1 MTGKPRIVE
10 ALPLSPLQQGLHY
23 LAAEGSGPDPYI
35 LQLSVRVE
43 GELPVER
50 LREAAAALLAR
61 HPHLRSCFRPRRNG
75 EIVQVVLDEGSV
87 QVPWRDV
94 DLAGLPYRKRRAES
108 DRIADED
115 RQARFDPARP
125 PLMRFTA
132 IRLGRRRYRL
142 LWSVHHLLL
151 DGWSMPLA
159 AQELLSLA
167 GLTGTGPLP
176 EPAPYRT
183 YLRWLAGQDQEAARA
198 AWAGALAGL
207 EGPLHLA
214 PRPVGQDA
222 AALPEIHTAALSAGA
237 TRALSAWCAAEG
249 VTLNSAVQACWAV
262 AIGYLSGRQDVV
274 FGTVTSGRPPEL
286 PGVETMIGLFA
297 NTVPVRAQVRP
308 DHTVAELIRAL
319 ARQQVHLLPHTHL
332 PLAEVQAAAGLRGEL
347 FDTAVAFQSYPMA
360 ETVPS
365 DGGLLLDDIQVRTAT
380 HFALGLTVTPGA
392 GLDFSLAHAPGAF
405 DGDGARTA
413 ARALA
418 LFVEAL
424 ERTAQAPDTLLA
436 SIGGRDE
443 APDGLGAG
451 PDLRDD
457 RTAAATLHEV
467 FRRHAERN
475 PRAPAL
481 VVPDEDRPEDRA
493 AARTLDY
500 RELDTASDRLAGHL
514 AAAGAGPDTFVA
526 LALPRGAD
534 MIVALLAVLK
544 TGAAYLP
551 VDLAYPPERIAYMLE
566 DAAPALVVT
575 VSGTALPQACT
586 APRVDLDLLGP
597 DFLGPDFLDPDA
609 APQTPRLHAAP
620 GSPAYVVYTSGSTG
634 RPKGVV
640 VPHEGAVNL
649 AAHHAARLHAG
660 PGARALQFASFSF
673 DATVWELCASLYTG
687 GALVLATAESR
698 MSGEALARLFLAHGV
713 THAVLPPTVLAGLP
727 VDTELPADLRL
738 FTAGEALPAP
748 LAERW
753 SARLELHNA
762 YGPSETSV
770 CASVSD
776 PLHGPGRPPI
786 GTPVSAFRLFVL
798 DSALRPVPTGVAGE
812 LYVAGPGLAVGYH
825 GRPDLTAERF
835 TACPFGPPGTRMYRT
850 GDVVRRLDDGALD
863 YVGRADQQVKLRG
876 FRIEPGEIE
885 AVLGGHPSVAQAAV
899 TVREDR
905 PGDRRLVGY
914 LVPATGAEV
923 DVEELREHAAAAL
936 PVHMVPAALV
946 VLPALPVTPNGKVD
960 ARALPAPEHT
970 AAGRA
975 PETEEERELCA
986 ILCEVLGLDV
996 IGADDDFFA
1005 QGGHSLLA
1013 ARVANL
1019 VRARLGSPLTVRD
1032 VFEAPSAAALAELL
1046 ASRAA
1051 GTDGSGAAPRE
1062 TPELLA
1068 LERPASVPLSHAQE
1082 RLWFLQRLGVPDGLY
1097 AIPFAVRMRGALDA
1111 DALRAALHDLVV
1123 RHESLRTVFPAVGG
1137 DGTGAEQRVLAPE
1150 AVEPALPLVDCTE
1163 EELPAALAAEAAR
1176 GFDLAAQPPLR
1187 ATLFALAPD
1196 DHVFALVLHH
1206 IAADGWSLGPLSH
1219 DLAEAYRAR
1228 LEGRAPAFE
1237 PLPVQYADFTLW
1249 QRRLLGSEQDP
1260 ASELSRQL
1268 DYWRGALAG
1277 LPVETGLPFDRPR
1290 QALATHRGG
1299 TVHLPFPAELVRA
1312 MRAFAREAGVSL
1324 FMVAQAALAALL
1336 TRYGAGTDIPLGS
1349 PVAGRSDARLHG
1361 LVGMFVN
1368 TLVLRTDTSGDP
1380 SFSELVSRV
1389 REFDLAAYENQELP
1403 FERLVEELKP
1413 ERSLSRNP
1421 LFQVILDCRDADPVP
1436 DTGTDL
1442 TMEPVPTTGTTAKW
1456 DLFVQLTAD
1465 PTADRIDLAVEYASD
1480 LFEERTVRRLGAA
1493 LIELLASATG
1503 APATP
1508 LSRLEVLTPE
1518 TRGDLRSLGQSP
1530 VDTARAT
1537 LTELFD
1543 AHLAAAPEA
1552 VAVLHAS
1559 GAASGPVLDG
1569 SLTYRQLDAAA
1580 NRTARHLAAAGLG
1593 RGDVVAL
1600 CLERG
1605 RDAVVAVLAAA
1616 RLGAAYLPLD
1626 PAYPEAR
1633 LRHMVTDSGAK
1644 VLLTQRSL
1652 AAEAASADPEGR
1664 CTTVRLDDPDTRRA
1678 IDALPEAAPAG
1689 GPDPDDLLYVIYTSG
1704 STGTPKGVGV
1714 SHRATARLVH
1724 GMPDLGFARSD
1735 TYLWNASPAF
1745 DASVFEVWTALAH
1758 GGRLAVNPPGRT
1770 DPERLG
1776 ALLRENAVSVALLT
1790 PRLVNVI
1797 TDLDPACLAPLRLL
1811 LTGGE
1816 AVSAEHVRRL
1826 RQALPGTVV
1835 VDAYGPTEAAVIA
1848 TVHQVRELA
1857 PEASS
1862 VPIGLPIG
1870 DTAVY
1875 VLDEGLRPVPYG
1887 AVGELYVAGHGLA
1900 RGYLGRPGLTAG
1912 HFVADPF
1919 GPPGTRMY
1927 RTGDLVRWDVDGR
1940 LHFTGRSD
1948 HQVKVRGYRIETGE
1962 VERALAAH
1970 PSVSRAAVTVR
1981 DDGSGDRLLVAYVVP
1996 APNADAP
2003 EPADLRRDLGRT
2015 LPAHAVPGA
2024 FVLLPELPLTPNGKL
2039 DTAALPA
2046 PASTGTAPA
2055 QPRTPAEQ
2063 VLCAAAAEVLG
2074 RTAVGPDD
2082 GFFALGGD
2090 SLKAI
2095 RLVNAAGQAG
2105 LRLDLAAVFQYRT
2118 LAELA
2123 LAGRPEESGGAVEEG
2138 PVDLLAPLLP
2148 IRSGGS
2154 RAPLFCVHGGLG
2166 FGLPF
2171 AELARHL
2178 DPDQPV
2184 HALQAPGLGSEL
2196 APPESLAAVA
2206 EDYVARVRTV
2216 QPDGPYRLL
2225 GWSYGGIVAQ
2235 AMAVRLRADGE
2246 EVALLAN
2253 LDAYPDSAPDAQ
2265 PTDEEFLQDFLT
2277 EAGLGTD
2284 ALEHP
2289 TVPAVAALL
2298 ARTGGPLAAFDET
2311 ALARL
2316 LTVMRANVDLF
2327 RAHVPET
2334 FDGRMTLLVAT
2345 GSLDG
2350 QDIAVRA
2357 KTWERYVAGGVDV
2370 HPVDCAHPDMLAP
2383 GPAAEI
2389 GRVVESRLADPHPT
2403 TATTRTTRATRT
2415 TRTTPDELGDVS

>member
-43 GELPVER
+43 GDLPVDR

-61 HPHLRSCFRPRRNG
+61 QPHLRSCFRPRRNG
-75 EIVQVVLDEGSV
+75 EIVQVVLDQDSV
-87 QVPWRDV
+87 QVPWREL
-94 DLAGLPYRKRRAES
+94 DLTDLPYRKRQIAA

-132 IRLGRRRYRL
+132 ICMGRRRYRL

-159 AQELLSLA
+159 AQELLTLA
-167 GLTGTGPLP
+167 GLAGPEPLP
-176 EPAPYRT
+176 EPVPYKT
-183 YLRWLAGQDQEAARA
+183 YLRWLAGQDQDAARA
-198 AWAGALAGL
+198 AWAKNLAGL
-207 EGPLHLA
+207 DGPLRLA
-214 PRPVGQDA
+214 PRSVEHTGGE
-222 AALPEIHTAALSAGA
+222 LPEVGSASLSPEL
-237 TRALSAWCAAEG
+237 TRALSSWCAAEG
-249 VTLNSAVQACWAV
+249 VTLNSAVQAAWAV
-262 AIGYLSGRQDVV
+262 TIGYLSGRQDVV
-274 FGTVTSGRPPEL
+274 FGTVTSGRPAEL

-297 NTVPVRAQVRP
+297 NTVPVRAELRP
-308 DHTVAELIRAL
+308 DRTVADLIRAM
-319 ARQQVHLLPHTHL
+319 AEQQVDLLPHTHL

-347 FDTAVAFQSYPMA
+347 FDTAIAFQSYPMA
-360 ETVPS
+360 EAMPS
-365 DGGLLLDDIQVRTAT
+365 DGSLILDEIQVRTAT
-380 HFALGLTVTPGA
+380 HFALGLTVTPGE
-392 GLDFSLAHAPGAF
+392 GLDFALAHAPSAF
-405 DGDGARTA
+405 EEEGDGARTA
-413 ARALA
+413 ARALE
-418 LFVEAL
+418 LFTDTL
-424 ERTAQAPDTLLA
+424 ERTAADPDTLLA
-436 SIGGRDE
+436 RFGGNGE
-443 APDGLGAG
+443 VPEGLGAG

-457 RTAAATLHEV
+457 FTRGATLHEL
-467 FRRHAERN
+467 FRWHAGQN
-475 PRAPAL
+475 PQAPAL
-481 VVPDEDRPEDRA
+481 IVPDEGRPEDPA
-493 AARTLDY
+493 AALTLGY
-500 RELDTASDRLAGHL
+500 GQLDAASDALARRLEGS
-514 AAAGAGPDTFVA
+514 GAGPGAFVA

-551 VDLAYPPERIAYMLE
+551 VDLAYPPERIAFMLE

-575 VSGTALPQACT
+575 TSGTVLPEGCA
-586 APRVDLDLLGP
+586 ARRVDLDLPGAEG
-597 DFLGPDFLDPDA
+597 DEGNEQ
-609 APQTPRLHAAP
+609 APQPARTRVAEP

-649 AAHHAARLHAG
+649 AVHHAARLHAG

-687 GALVLATAESR
+687 GAMVLATAESR
-698 MSGEALARLFLAHGV
+698 MSGEALARLFAAHRIN
-713 THAVLPPTVLAGLP
+713 HAVLPPTVLAGLP
-727 VDTELPADLRL
+727 QDAELPADLRL
-738 FTAGEALPAP
+738 FTAGEALPAA

-753 SARLELHNA
+753 SGRVELCNA

-770 CASVSD
+770 CASVSE
-776 PLHGPGRPPI
+776 PLRGAGKPPI
-786 GTPVSAFRLFVL
+786 GTAVSAFRLFVL

-812 LYVAGPGLAVGYH
+812 LYVAGPGLALGYH
-825 GRPDLTAERF
+825 ARPGLTADRF
-835 TACPFGPPGTRMYRT
+835 PACPFGPPGARMYRT
-850 GDVVRRLDDGALD
+850 GDVVRRLEDGALD

-876 FRIEPGEIE
+876 FRIELGEIE
-885 AVLGGHPSVAQAAV
+885 TVLGAHPSVAQAAV

-914 LVPATGAEV
+914 VVPRGGAV
-923 DVEELREHAAAAL
+923 LDLEELREHAAATL

-946 VLPALPVTPNGKVD
+946 ELPTLPVTPNGKVD
-960 ARALPAPEHT
+960 AKALPAPEHT
-970 AAGRA
+970 GAGRL
-975 PETEEERELCA
+975 PETYEERELCA
-986 ILCEVLGLDV
+986 ILGEVLGLERV
-996 IGADDDFFA
+996 GADDDFFA
-1005 QGGHSLLA
+1005 LGGHSLLA

-1019 VRARLGSPLTVRD
+1019 VRARLGTPVSVRD
-1032 VFEAPSAAALAELL
+1032 VFEAPSAAALASLLTRSGDGDGTGTGREELPQL
-1046 ASRAA
+1046 
-1051 GTDGSGAAPRE
+1051 
-1062 TPELLA
+1062 PELVA
-1068 LERPASVPLSHAQE
+1068 QERPASVPLSHAQE
-1082 RLWFLQRLGVPDGLY
+1082 RLWFLERLGVPEGLY
-1097 AIPFAVRMRGALDA
+1097 SIPFGVRMRGTLDVGALHA
-1111 DALRAALHDLVV
+1111 ALRDLVT
-1123 RHESLRTVFPAVGG
+1123 RHESLRTVFAAVEGG

-1150 AVEPALPLVDCTE
+1150 AVELPLPLVDCTE
-1163 EELPAALAAEAAR
+1163 EELPQALAAEAVR
-1176 GFDLAAQPPLR
+1176 GFDLSARPPLR
-1187 ATLFALAPD
+1187 AKLFALAPD
-1196 DHVFALVLHH
+1196 DHVFTLVLHH
-1206 IAADGWSLGPLSH
+1206 IAADGWSLGPLSN
-1219 DLAEAYRAR
+1219 DLAEAYRSR
-1228 LEGRAPAFE
+1228 LAGRAPAFE

-1260 ASELSRQL
+1260 KSEVSRQL
-1268 DYWRGALAG
+1268 AFWSEALEG
-1277 LPVETGLPFDRPR
+1277 LPVETALPFDRPR
-1290 QALATHRGG
+1290 QAVATHRGG
-1299 TVHLPFPAELVRA
+1299 TVHLPVPAELVRSL
-1312 MRAFAREAGVSL
+1312 RSFARDAGTSV

-1336 TRYGAGTDIPLGS
+1336 TRYGAGTDIPVGS
-1349 PVAGRSDARLHG
+1349 PVAGRGDARLHG
-1361 LVGMFVN
+1361 LIGMFVN

-1380 SFSELVSRV
+1380 SFSELVGRV
-1389 REFDLAAYENQELP
+1389 REFDLAAYGNQDLP
-1403 FERLVEELKP
+1403 FERLVEALKP

-1442 TMEPVPTTGTTAKW
+1442 TMEPVPAAGTTAKW
-1456 DLFVQLTAD
+1456 DLFVQLTSD

-1480 LFEERTVRRLGAA
+1480 LFEERTVRRLASA
-1493 LIELLASATG
+1493 LLQLLASAIET
-1503 APATP
+1503 PSSP
-1508 LSRLEVLTPE
+1508 LSRLEVLTPG
-1518 TRGDLRSLGQSP
+1518 TRRDLGTLGESP
-1530 VDTARAT
+1530 VDTVRTTVTA
-1537 LTELFD
+1537 LFD

-1552 VAVLHAS
+1552 AAVQFATGGGS
-1559 GAASGPVLDG
+1559 RLDG
-1569 SLTYRQLDAAA
+1569 SLTYRELDAAA
-1580 NRTARHLAAAGLG
+1580 NRTAHHLAAHGVG

-1605 RDAVVAVLAAA
+1605 RDAVVAMLATA

-1626 PAYPEAR
+1626 PAYPAAR
-1633 LRHMVTDSGAK
+1633 LHHMVTDSGTRL
-1644 VLLTQRSL
+1644 LLTQQSL
-1652 AAEAASADPEGR
+1652 AEAAAGADPDGT
-1664 CTTVRLDDPDTRRA
+1664 CTTVRLDDPQVRAEIDTRPA
-1678 IDALPEAAPAG
+1678 TAPAG
-1689 GPDPDDLLYVIYTSG
+1689 EPDPDDLLYVIYTSG

-1724 GMPDLGFARSD
+1724 GMPELGFARTD
-1735 TYLWNASPAF
+1735 TFLWNASPAF

-1758 GGRLAVNPPGRT
+1758 GARLAVNPPGPA

-1776 ALLRENAVSVALLT
+1776 ALLRDTGVTVSLIT

-1797 TDLDPACLAPLRLL
+1797 TDLDPTCLAPLRLL

-1816 AVSAEHVRRL
+1816 AVSAEHVRKL
-1826 RQALPGTVV
+1826 RRALPGTEV

-1848 TVHQVRELA
+1848 TVHQVHSLA

-1875 VLDEGLRPVPYG
+1875 VLDEALRPVPYG

-1912 HFVADPF
+1912 NFVADPF

-1948 HQVKVRGYRIETGE
+1948 HQVKVRGYRIEIGE
-1962 VERALAAH
+1962 IERALAAH
-1970 PSVSRAAVTVR
+1970 PAVARAAVTVR
-1981 DDGSGDRLLVAYVVP
+1981 DDDSGDRLLVAYLVP
-1996 APNADAP
+1996 ADPDAAP
-2003 EPADLRRDLGRT
+2003 EPADLRRDLGAT

-2046 PASTGTAPA
+2046 PATLSEAPA
-2055 QPRTPAEQ
+2055 LPRTPAER

-2074 RTAVGPDD
+2074 RTAVGPED

-2123 LAGRPEESGGAVEEG
+2123 LAGSTVDAEG
-2138 PVDLLAPLLP
+2138 PVDMLAPLLP
-2148 IRSGGS
+2148 IRAGGT
-2154 RAPLFCVHGGLG
+2154 RTPLFCVHGGLG

-2178 DPDQPV
+2178 DPEQPV
-2184 HALQAPGLGSEL
+2184 HALQAPGLREDQ
-2196 APPESLAAVA
+2196 APPADLAAVA
-2206 EDYVARVRTV
+2206 EDYVARIRTV
-2216 QPDGPYRLL
+2216 QPSGPYQLL

-2235 AMAVRLRADGE
+2235 AMAVRLRAEGE
-2246 EVALLAN
+2246 EVSFLAN
-2253 LDAYPDSAPDAQ
+2253 LDSYPDSAPETQ
-2265 PTDEEFLQDFLT
+2265 PTDEEFLADFLT
-2277 EAGLGTD
+2277 EAGIGAD
-2284 ALEHP
+2284 ALPHP
-2289 TVPAVAALL
+2289 TVPAVATLL
-2298 ARTGGPLAAFDET
+2298 ATTGGPLAAFDEP
-2311 ALARL
+2311 ALVRL

-2327 RAHVPET
+2327 RGHTPEP
-2334 FDGRMTLLVAT
+2334 FDGVMTLVVAT

-2350 QDIAVRA
+2350 EDLEVRT
-2357 KTWERYVAGGVDV
+2357 KTWERFVTGAVDV
-2370 HPVDCAHPDMLAP
+2370 HPVHCAHPDMLSP

-2389 GRVVESRLADPHPT
+2389 GRVVEHRLAALAALNAPE
-2403 TATTRTTRATRT
+2403 ATTRTTS
-2415 TRTTPDELGDVS
+2415 DSLGDAS

>member
-1 MTGKPRIVE
+1 MVE

-43 GELPVER
+43 GELPTDR
-50 LREAAAALLAR
+50 LRAAAAELLGR

-75 EIVQVVLDEGSV
+75 ETVQVVLDQESV
-87 QVPWRDV
+87 RVPWREA
-94 DLAGLPYRKRRAES
+94 DLTDLPYRRRRAAS

-115 RQARFDPARP
+115 RLQRFDPSRP

-159 AQELLSLA
+159 ARELLTLA
-167 GLTGTGPLP
+167 GLAGPEAPPGPLP
-176 EPAPYRT
+176 EPVPYRT
-183 YLRWLAGQDQEAARA
+183 YLRWLAGQDQEAART
-198 AWAGALAGL
+198 AWAGTLAGL
-207 EGPLHLA
+207 EGPLRLA
-214 PRPVGQDA
+214 PHSVGQDDG
-222 AALPEIHTAALSAGA
+222 ALPEVRSASLSPEL
-237 TRALSAWCAAEG
+237 TRALSSWCAAEG

-262 AIGYLSGRQDVV
+262 ALGYLSGRQDVV
-274 FGTVTSGRPPEL
+274 FGTVTSGRPAGL

-297 NTVPVRAQVRP
+297 NTVPVRAEVRP

-319 ARQQVHLLPHTHL
+319 ARQQVDLLPHTHL

-347 FDTAVAFQSYPMA
+347 FDTAIAFQSYPMA
-360 ETVPS
+360 AAVPS
-365 DGGLLLDDIQVRTAT
+365 ADGGGLVLTDLRVRTAT
-380 HFALGLTVTPGA
+380 HFALGLTVTPGD
-392 GLDFSLAHAPGAF
+392 GLDFSLAHAPSAF

-413 ARALA
+413 ARVLD
-418 LFVEAL
+418 LLVETL
-424 ERTAQAPDTLLA
+424 ERTAAAPDTLLA
-436 SIGGRDE
+436 RIGGSGE
-443 APDGLGAG
+443 APEGSGAAA
-451 PDLRDD
+451 DLRDD
-457 RTAAATLHEV
+457 RTRGTTLHEL
-467 FRRHAERN
+467 FRWHADRA

-481 VVPDEDRPEDRA
+481 IVPDEDRPEDPA

-500 RELDTASDRLAGHL
+500 RQLDTASDRLAGQL
-514 AAAGAGPDTFVA
+514 AASGAGPGTFVA

-551 VDLAYPPERIAYMLE
+551 VDLAYPPERIAYMLD

-575 VSGTALPQACT
+575 TSATRLPDGCA
-586 APRVDLDLLGP
+586 APRVDLDLLDSRLPQGP
-597 DFLGPDFLDPDA
+597 EIPVHPPVA
-609 APQTPRLHAAP
+609 VP

-649 AAHHAARLHAG
+649 AAHHAARLGAG

-698 MSGEALARLFLAHGV
+698 MSGEALARLVVAHRIN
-713 THAVLPPTVLAGLP
+713 HAVLPPAVLAGLP
-727 VDTELPADLRL
+727 EDAGLPSDLRL
-738 FTAGEALPAP
+738 STAGEALPSA

-753 SARLELHNA
+753 SARVELRNA

-770 CASVSD
+770 CASVSE
-776 PLHGPGRPPI
+776 PLHGAGRPPI

-798 DSALRPVPTGVAGE
+798 DSALRPVPAGVAGE
-812 LYVAGPGLAVGYH
+812 LYVAGPGLARGYH
-825 GRPDLTAERF
+825 DRPGLTAARF

-850 GDVVRRLDDGALD
+850 GDVVRRLEDGALD

-885 AVLGGHPSVAQAAV
+885 AVLGSHPSVAQIAV

-914 LVPATGAEV
+914 VVPRGDTVLDPDALRAHAT
-923 DVEELREHAAAAL
+923 AAL
-936 PVHMVPAALV
+936 PAHMVPAALV
-946 VLPALPVTPNGKVD
+946 VLATLPVTPNGKVD
-960 ARALPAPEHT
+960 VRALPAPEHT
-970 AAGRA
+970 AAGRL
-975 PETEEERELCA
+975 PETAEERELCA
-986 ILCEVLGLDV
+986 ILGEVLGLDRV
-996 IGADDDFFA
+996 GADDDFFA
-1005 QGGHSLLA
+1005 LGGHSLLA
-1013 ARVANL
+1013 ARAANL
-1019 VRARLGSPLTVRD
+1019 VRARLGGALSVRE
-1032 VFEAPSAAALAELL
+1032 VFEAPSAAALAALL
-1046 ASRAA
+1046 AARQ
-1051 GTDGSGAAPRE
+1051 DPSGEELRKL
-1062 TPELLA
+1062 PELAA
-1068 LERPASVPLSHAQE
+1068 LERPASIPLSHAQE
-1082 RLWFLQRLGVPDGLY
+1082 RLWFLERLGVPDGLY
-1097 AIPFAVRMRGALDA
+1097 SIPFAVRMRGALDT
-1111 DALRAALHDLVV
+1111 DALHAALRDLVT

-1137 DGTGAEQRVLAPE
+1137 DGTGAEQVVLTPE
-1150 AVEPALPLVDCTE
+1150 AADPPLSLVDCAE
-1163 EELPAALAAEAAR
+1163 KELPDALAAEAAR
-1176 GFDLAAQPPLR
+1176 GFDLAARPPLR

-1196 DHVFALVLHH
+1196 DHVFVLVLHH
-1206 IAADGWSLGPLSH
+1206 IAADGWSLGPLSS
-1219 DLAEAYRAR
+1219 DLAEAYRSR
-1228 LEGRAPAFE
+1228 LTGQTPAFA
-1237 PLPVQYADFTLW
+1237 PLPVQYPDFTLW

-1260 ASELSRQL
+1260 HSELSRQL
-1268 DYWRGALAG
+1268 AYWSRALDD
-1277 LPVETGLPFDRPR
+1277 LPVEIELPFDRPR
-1290 QALATHRGG
+1290 RALASHRGG
-1299 TVHLPFPAELVRA
+1299 TVHLPVPAPLVRA
-1312 MRAFAREAGVSL
+1312 LRALARDSGASL
-1324 FMVAQAALAALL
+1324 FMVAQAGLAALL
-1336 TRYGAGTDIPLGS
+1336 TRYGAGTDIPVGS
-1349 PVAGRSDARLHG
+1349 PVAGRGDARLHG

-1389 REFDLAAYENQELP
+1389 REFDLAAYENQDLP
-1403 FERLVEELKP
+1403 FERLVEALKP

-1436 DTGTDL
+1436 DTGTEL
-1442 TMEPVPTTGTTAKW
+1442 AMEPLPAAGGTAKW

-1465 PTADRIDLAVEYASD
+1465 PAADRIDLAVEYASD
-1480 LFEERTVRRLGAA
+1480 LFEERTVRRLASA
-1493 LIELLASATG
+1493 LLELLVSATD
-1503 APATP
+1503 APTRP
-1508 LSRLEVLTPE
+1508 LSRLEVLTPG
-1518 TRGDLRSLGQSP
+1518 TRRDLRDLGEGP
-1530 VDTARAT
+1530 VEPPRTTVTA
-1537 LTELFD
+1537 LFD

-1552 VAVLHAS
+1552 IALRFAA
-1559 GAASGPVLDG
+1559 GAGARLDG
-1569 SLTYRQLDAAA
+1569 ALTYRQLGAAA
-1580 NRTARHLAAAGLG
+1580 NRTARHLAAHGVG

-1605 RDAVVAVLAAA
+1605 RDAVVAMLATA

-1626 PAYPEAR
+1626 PAYPAAR
-1633 LRHMVTDSGAK
+1633 LRHMVTDSGAR

-1652 AAEAASADPEGR
+1652 AGAAAGADPDGG
-1664 CTTVRLDDPDTRRA
+1664 CAAVCLDDPRTRRE
-1678 IDALPEAAPAG
+1678 IDARPEVTPDG

-1704 STGTPKGVGV
+1704 STGTPKGVAV
-1714 SHRATARLVH
+1714 SHRAVARLVH
-1724 GMPDLGFARSD
+1724 GMPDLGFARTD
-1735 TYLWNASPAF
+1735 TFLWNASPAF
-1745 DASVFEVWTALAH
+1745 DASVFEVWTPLAH
-1758 GGRLAVNPPGRT
+1758 GARLAVNPPGPA

-1776 ALLRENAVSVALLT
+1776 TLLRDNGVTVALLT

-1826 RQALPGTVV
+1826 RRALPGTAV
-1835 VDAYGPTEAAVIA
+1835 VDAYGPTEAAVVA
-1848 TVHQVRELA
+1848 TVHQVHTLPPDA
-1857 PEASS
+1857 GS
-1862 VPIGLPIG
+1862 VPIGRPIG
-1870 DTAVY
+1870 GTAVY
-1875 VLDEGLRPVPYG
+1875 VLDEALRPVPYG
-1887 AVGELYVAGHGLA
+1887 AVGELHVAGPGLA

-1940 LHFTGRSD
+1940 LEFTGRSD

-1970 PSVSRAAVTVR
+1970 PSVARAAVTAR
-1981 DDGSGDRLLVAYVVP
+1981 DDGSGDRLLVAYLVP
-1996 APNADAP
+1996 APDGARP

-2024 FVLLPELPLTPNGKL
+2024 FVLLTELPLTPNGKL

-2046 PASTGTAPA
+2046 PVSAGAAPA
-2055 QPRTPAEQ
+2055 LPRTPAER
-2063 VLCAAAAEVLG
+2063 VICAAAAEVLG
-2074 RTAVGPDD
+2074 RAAVGPDD

-2123 LAGRPEESGGAVEEG
+2123 VAGRPDGSGGPGESAHPGASGRPDAADG
-2138 PVDLLAPLLP
+2138 PLDLLAPLLP
-2148 IRSGGS
+2148 IRSGGT

-2178 DPDQPV
+2178 DPAQPV
-2184 HALQAPGLGSEL
+2184 HALQAPGLAREQT
-2196 APPESLAAVA
+2196 PPADLAAVA
-2206 EDYVARVRTV
+2206 EDYVARIRTV
-2216 QPDGPYRLL
+2216 RPSGPYHLL

-2235 AMAVRLRADGE
+2235 AMAVRLRAEGE
-2246 EVALLAN
+2246 EVAFLAN
-2253 LDAYPDSAPDAQ
+2253 LDAYPDSAPGER
-2265 PTDEEFLQDFLT
+2265 PTDEDFLRDFLT
-2277 EAGLGTD
+2277 EAGLGAD
-2284 ALEHP
+2284 ALPRP
-2289 TVPAVAALL
+2289 TVTAVAALL
-2298 ARTGGPLAAFDET
+2298 AGTGGPLAAFDEA

-2316 LTVMRANVDLF
+2316 LTVMRGNVDLF
-2327 RAHVPET
+2327 RAHTPET
-2334 FDGRMTLLVAT
+2334 FDGGMTLLVAT

-2350 QDIAVRA
+2350 QDMRVRA
-2357 KTWERYVAGGVDV
+2357 KTWEQYVTGGVDV
-2370 HPVDCAHPDMLAP
+2370 LPVPCAHADMLGP
-2383 GPAAEI
+2383 GPAATI
-2389 GRVVESRLADPHPT
+2389 GRLVEHRLAALHSPT
-2403 TATTRTTRATRT
+2403 AAPRTTS
-2415 TRTTPDELGDVS
+2415 DDLGDMS

>member
-23 LAAEGSGPDPYI
+23 LAAEGSGPDPYV

-43 GELPVER
+43 GELPVDR
-50 LREAAAALLAR
+50 LREAAAALLGR

-87 QVPWRDV
+87 HVPWREV
-94 DLAGLPYRKRRAES
+94 DLAGLPYRRRRAES
-108 DRIADED
+108 DRIADQD
-115 RQARFDPARP
+115 RLERFDPARP

-159 AQELLSLA
+159 ARELLALA
-167 GLTGTGPLP
+167 GLAGAEPLP

-183 YLRWLAGQDQEAARA
+183 YLRWLAGQDREAARA
-198 AWAGALAGL
+198 AWAETLAGL
-207 EGPLHLA
+207 DGPLRLA
-214 PRPVGQDA
+214 PHSVGQDA
-222 AALPEIHTAALSAGA
+222 GALPAVRSAALSPAL
-237 TRALSAWCAAEG
+237 TRALSSWCAAEG

-274 FGTVTSGRPPEL
+274 FGTVTSGRPAEL

-297 NTVPVRAQVRP
+297 NTVPVRAELRP
-308 DHTVAELIRAL
+308 DRTVAELVRAL

-360 ETVPS
+360 RTAPS
-365 DGGLLLDDIQVRTAT
+365 DDRALVLDDIRVRTAT
-380 HFALGLTVTPGA
+380 HFAVGLTVTPGD

-413 ARALA
+413 ARALD
-418 LFVEAL
+418 LFVDAL
-424 ERTAQAPDTLLA
+424 ERTAAAPDTPLA
-436 SIGGRDE
+436 RIVGGGE
-443 APDGLGAG
+443 APEGPGAG
-451 PDLRDD
+451 LDLRDD
-457 RTAAATLHEV
+457 RTRGATLHEL
-467 FRRHAERN
+467 FRGHAERN
-475 PRAPAL
+475 PGAPAL
-481 VVPDEDRPEDRA
+481 IVPDEDRPDDPA

-500 RELDTASDRLAGHL
+500 GQLDTASDRLAERL
-514 AAAGAGPDTFVA
+514 AASGARPGTFVA

-544 TGAAYLP
+544 AGAAYLP
-551 VDLAYPPERIAYMLE
+551 VDLAYPPERIDYMLT
-566 DAAPALVVT
+566 DAAPTLVVT
-575 VSGTALPQACT
+575 TSATRLPDGCA
-586 APRVDLDLLGP
+586 APRVDLDLP
-597 DFLGPDFLDPDA
+597 DSRPAPDPGAPVRPA
-609 APQTPRLHAAP
+609 AAAP

-649 AAHHAARLHAG
+649 AAHHAARLGAG

-698 MSGEALARLFLAHGV
+698 MSGEALARLFLAHRIN
-713 THAVLPPTVLAGLP
+713 HAVLPPTVLAGLP
-727 VDTELPADLRL
+727 GDAELPSDLRL
-738 FTAGEALPAP
+738 FTAGEALPAA
-748 LAERW
+748 LAEHW
-753 SARLELHNA
+753 SARVELRNA

-770 CASVSD
+770 CASVSE
-776 PLHGPGRPPI
+776 PLHGAGRPPI

-798 DSALRPVPTGVAGE
+798 DSALRPVPAGVAGE
-812 LYVAGPGLAVGYH
+812 LYVAGPGLAGGYH
-825 GRPDLTAERF
+825 DRPGLTAARF
-835 TACPFGPPGTRMYRT
+835 PACPFGPPGARMYRT
-850 GDVVRRLDDGALD
+850 GDVVRRLEDGALD

-885 AVLGGHPSVAQAAV
+885 AVLGGHPSVAQVAV

-914 LVPATGAEV
+914 AVPSGRAGL
-923 DVEELREHAAAAL
+923 DVEELRAHAAAAL
-936 PVHMVPAALV
+936 PAHMVPAALV
-946 VLPALPVTPNGKVD
+946 VLAALPVTPNGKVD
-960 ARALPAPEHT
+960 VRALPAPEHT
-970 AAGRA
+970 AAGRL
-975 PETEEERELCA
+975 PETAEERELCA
-986 ILCEVLGLDV
+986 ILGEVLALDPV
-996 IGADDDFFA
+996 GADDDFFA
-1005 QGGHSLLA
+1005 LGGHSLLA

-1019 VRARLGSPLTVRD
+1019 VRARLGSPLSVRE
-1032 VFEAPSAAALAELL
+1032 VFEAPSAAALAALL
-1046 ASRAA
+1046 AARPERSDADGAEPRAL
-1051 GTDGSGAAPRE
+1051 
-1062 TPELLA
+1062 PELVA
-1068 LERPASVPLSHAQE
+1068 GERPASVPLSHAQE

-1097 AIPFAVRMRGALDA
+1097 AVPFAVRMRGALDA
-1111 DALRAALHDLVV
+1111 DALRAALRDLVT

-1150 AVEPALPLVDCTE
+1150 AVDLPLPLVDCTE
-1163 EELPAALAAEAAR
+1163 EELPRALAAEAAR
-1176 GFDLAAQPPLR
+1176 GFDLAVRPPLR

-1206 IAADGWSLGPLSH
+1206 IAADGWSLGPLAN
-1219 DLAEAYRAR
+1219 DLAEAYRSR
-1228 LEGRAPAFE
+1228 LAGRAPAFAQ
-1237 PLPVQYADFTLW
+1237 LPVQYADFTLW
-1249 QRRLLGSEQDP
+1249 QRQLLGSEQDP
-1260 ASELSRQL
+1260 HSELSRQL
-1268 DYWRGALAG
+1268 AHWSRALDG
-1277 LPVETGLPFDRPR
+1277 LPVEIGLPFDRPR

-1299 TVHLPFPAELVRA
+1299 AVHLPLPAELVRA
-1312 MRAFAREAGVSL
+1312 LRAFARDSGTSL
-1324 FMVAQAALAALL
+1324 FMVAQAGLAALL

-1349 PVAGRSDARLHG
+1349 PVAGRGDARLHG

-1380 SFSELVSRV
+1380 SFSELLSRV
-1389 REFDLAAYENQELP
+1389 REFDLAAYENQDLP
-1403 FERLVEELKP
+1403 FERLVEALNP

-1436 DTGTDL
+1436 DTGPDL
-1442 TMEPVPTTGTTAKW
+1442 TMEPVPTAGSTAKW
-1456 DLFVQLTAD
+1456 DLFVQLTAG
-1465 PTADRIDLAVEYASD
+1465 PETDRMDLAVEYASD
-1480 LFEERTVRRLGAA
+1480 LFEERTVRRLAAA
-1493 LIELLASATG
+1493 LLRLLASATD
-1503 APATP
+1503 APTRP
-1508 LSRLEVLTPE
+1508 LSHLEVLTPE
-1518 TRGDLRSLGQSP
+1518 ARGDLRALGEGP
-1530 VDTARAT
+1530 VDTPRTTVTA
-1537 LTELFD
+1537 LFD
-1543 AHLAAAPEA
+1543 AHLATAPEA
-1552 VAVLHAS
+1552 TALLFAT
-1559 GAASGPVLDG
+1559 GAGTGLDG
-1569 SLTYRQLDAAA
+1569 AMTYRRLDAAA
-1580 NRTARHLAAAGLG
+1580 NRTARHLASRGVG
-1593 RGDVVAL
+1593 RGDIVAL

-1605 RDAVVAVLAAA
+1605 PDAVVAMLAAA

-1626 PAYPEAR
+1626 PAYPAAR
-1633 LRHMVTDSGAK
+1633 LRHMVTDSGAR

-1652 AAEAASADPEGR
+1652 AAEAASADPEGG
-1664 CTTVRLDDPDTRRA
+1664 CAAVCLDDPRTRRE
-1678 IDALPEAAPAG
+1678 IDALPETASAG

-1724 GMPDLGFARSD
+1724 GMPALGFARAD
-1735 TYLWNASPAF
+1735 TFLWNASPAF

-1758 GGRLAVNPPGRT
+1758 GARLAVNPPGPT
-1770 DPERLG
+1770 DPGRLG
-1776 ALLRENAVSVALLT
+1776 ALLRESAVTVSLLT

-1797 TDLDPACLAPLRLL
+1797 ADLDPACLAPLRLL

-1816 AVSAEHVRRL
+1816 AVSAEHVRKL
-1826 RQALPGTVV
+1826 RQALPGTEV

-1870 DTAVY
+1870 DTSVY
-1875 VLDEGLRPVPYG
+1875 VLDEALRPVPYG
-1887 AVGELYVAGHGLA
+1887 AVGELYVAGPGLA

-1912 HFVADPF
+1912 HFVANPF

-1940 LHFTGRSD
+1940 LDFTGRSD

-1970 PSVSRAAVTVR
+1970 PSVARAAVTVR
-1981 DDGSGDRLLVAYVVP
+1981 DDGSGDRLLVAYLVP
-1996 APNADAP
+1996 ASNGPDP

-2046 PASTGTAPA
+2046 PAPVDTAPA
-2055 QPRTPAEQ
+2055 LPRTPAER
-2063 VLCAAAAEVLG
+2063 VICEAAAEVLG
-2074 RTAVGPDD
+2074 RAAVGPDD

-2095 RLVNAAGQAG
+2095 RLVNAAGRAG

-2123 LAGRPEESGGAVEEG
+2123 VAGRPDESGRPAAAAD

-2178 DPDQPV
+2178 DPEQPV
-2184 HALQAPGLGSEL
+2184 HALQAPGLAREQT
-2196 APPESLAAVA
+2196 PPGDLAAVA
-2206 EDYVARVRTV
+2206 EDYVALIRTV
-2216 QPDGPYRLL
+2216 RPSGPYHLL

-2235 AMAVRLRADGE
+2235 AMAVRLRAEGE
-2246 EVALLAN
+2246 EVAFLAN
-2253 LDAYPDSAPDAQ
+2253 LDAYPDSAPESQ
-2265 PTDEEFLQDFLT
+2265 PTDEEFLTDFLT
-2277 EAGLGTD
+2277 EAGLGAD
-2284 ALEHP
+2284 VLPRP
-2289 TVPAVAALL
+2289 TVEAVAALL
-2298 ARTGGPLAAFDET
+2298 ARTGGPLAAFDEA

-2327 RAHVPET
+2327 RGHTPET
-2334 FDGRMTLLVAT
+2334 FDGGMTLLVAT

-2350 QDIAVRA
+2350 QDVRIRA
-2357 KTWERYVAGGVDV
+2357 KTWERYVTGGVDV
-2370 HPVDCAHPDMLAP
+2370 HPVPCAHADMLGP
-2383 GPAAEI
+2383 GPAAAI
-2389 GRVVESRLADPHPT
+2389 GRLVEHRLAALHSPA
-2403 TATTRTTRATRT
+2403 ATHRTTS
-2415 TRTTPDELGDVS
+2415 DDLGDNS